1 MLLPVLRLVVL
12 AWCVGSVGAL
22 AGAPMVI
29 LDPGHGGMQEGA
41 SGPGG
46 LIEKSLALT
55 IAKKVKTQ
63 LEKDLKAQVVLTR
76 DRDALVHLSERVT
89 LANKKKPDLFISI
102 HANSMPTATQRRLNQ
117 GIETYFLSAS
127 ASGEEAKKVAA
138 RENAESGGQPKGQA
152 GDTLSF
158 ILADLQRTETH
169 VDSSRL
175 AYLVHEAL
183 IGETQ
188 AQDRGVQ
195 QAPFFVLMGLEA
207 PAILVEVGFVSH
219 PEEAKLLNDA
229 EYQGKLA
236 RAITVGV
243 QKFLEQIEAR
253 DGKK

>member
-1 MLLPVLRLVVL
+1 
-12 AWCVGSVGAL
+12 
-22 AGAPMVI
+22 MVI
-29 LDPGHGGMQEGA
+29 IDPGHGGTQEGA

-55 IAKKVKTQ
+55 IAKKVKAQ

-195 QAPFFVLMGLEA
+195 QAPFYVLMGLEA

-229 EYQGKLA
+229 EYQGKVA
-236 RAITVGV
+236 RAISAGV